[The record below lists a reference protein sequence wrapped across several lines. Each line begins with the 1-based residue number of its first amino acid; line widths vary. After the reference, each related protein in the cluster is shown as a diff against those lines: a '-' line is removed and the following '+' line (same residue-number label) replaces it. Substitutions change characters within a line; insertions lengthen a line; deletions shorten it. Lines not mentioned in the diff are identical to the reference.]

1 MKPGD
6 DIRWTEV
13 PDGAMVMDDEGDLAV
28 RIRGMGTWVRESI
41 TGDAIFGWRPDWEWD
56 TAGFAPHERVRI
68 AALGLTGEESGRQYR
83 EILRAT
89 QVSPPA
95 AVDD

>member
-41 TGDAIFGWRPDWEWD
+41 TGDAIFGGDLIGNGTP
-56 TAGFAPHERVRI
+56 RV
-68 AALGLTGEESGRQYR
+68 S
-83 EILRAT
+83 LRMSAY
-89 QVSPPA
+89 VSRRS
-95 AVDD
+95 V